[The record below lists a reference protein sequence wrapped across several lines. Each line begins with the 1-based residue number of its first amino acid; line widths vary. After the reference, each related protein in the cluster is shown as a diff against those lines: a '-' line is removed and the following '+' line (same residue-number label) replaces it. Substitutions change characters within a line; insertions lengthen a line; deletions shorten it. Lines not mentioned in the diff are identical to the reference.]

1 MHIVFIHSLSH
12 PDEKPSDL
20 CIWRSHYFI
29 YSSLKRNQRNS
40 CFWPECLR
48 NQVSILDW
56 DMLFVMVCKEVDRY
70 LPFSP
75 KLPLWRHFRNYRKN
89 WQPPALTSTFWRVVY
104 INTLSLQCLSIRLW
118 HLMKTYIKWGLSVTS
133 ITQRL
138 TRAGTLTVNCTEA
151 RERTGVIRF
160 EYHKHF
166 IWSRVE
172 SFLGRRMS
180 SVKNSQFFRS
190 CVFTIIDE

>member
-1 MHIVFIHSLSH
+1 
-12 PDEKPSDL
+12 
-20 CIWRSHYFI
+20 
-29 YSSLKRNQRNS
+29 
-40 CFWPECLR
+40 
-48 NQVSILDW
+48 
-56 DMLFVMVCKEVDRY
+56 MVCKEVDRY

-190 CVFTIIDE
+190 CVFTIIDEQTVRINFVFQREVEKNEMNLLISPDDDLPGTVLSIWIIIWVVWWVEGTI